1 MIVLLKLL
9 PNTVLF
15 YIKLLSLLSSEVEEV
30 IHVVKFIMGGVEMF
44 LEALE
49 LEIDLKPLEIADVTF
64 GLFILLGLVAFLSEL
79 GEFIDDCTR
88 KDLEDNFLN
97 E

>member
-1 MIVLLKLL
+1 
-9 PNTVLF
+9 
-15 YIKLLSLLSSEVEEV
+15 
-30 IHVVKFIMGGVEMF
+30 MF